1 MRAET
6 RHQLKQDRF
15 SRVTIDAAGSAV
27 HWTVEHQ
34 KKLMIAAV
42 VLLVVVAAA
51 FGGWYYLD
59 QQDQKASVLLGQ
71 ATRTMDTQ
79 LRPAGVPAEPNFPSF
94 GSSKERATAAQKQFQ
109 EIVSQYPHTHSADM
123 ARYFLGVTAAQLGD
137 NAAAERDLR
146 QIASMRDD
154 DLASLGKLALAS
166 VYRNTNRTRE
176 AIDLYNQLINKPT
189 RTVGK
194 VMAQLQLAA
203 TYQEGQQPAEAKR
216 IYEQIQKENPSTDAA
231 QIASTK
237 LQALK

>member
-1 MRAET
+1 MVCQLIPLSSEGKFVRAET

-154 DLASLGKLALAS
+154 DLASLGKLA
-166 VYRNTNRTRE
+166 
-176 AIDLYNQLINKPT
+176 
-189 RTVGK
+189 
-194 VMAQLQLAA
+194 
-203 TYQEGQQPAEAKR
+203 
-216 IYEQIQKENPSTDAA
+216 
-231 QIASTK
+231 
-237 LQALK
+237 